1 MFRVVNQSINWINW
15 SCCKNGFCVW
25 IESWL
30 QTFLYFF
37 AGWVGCLSANQ
48 MIYIYIARERER
60 RSVRC
65 VSGIISFIQIT
76 RQNIE
81 LNRIKK
87 RNYTNNQPNNNHLL
101 SSPFFVFVFVFYSTF
116 FFTFCSFY
124 FSYCSLLQTTQ

>member
-1 MFRVVNQSINWINW
+1 MVSVCGLR
-15 SCCKNGFCVW
+15 
-25 IESWL
+25 
-30 QTFLYFF
+30 
-37 AGWVGCLSANQ
+37 VGCRLFVFFCWLGWLSKCKPND
-48 MIYIYIARERER
+48 IYIYSKRERER
-60 RSVRC
+60 RSVQC

-116 FFTFCSFY
+116 FFHFLF
-124 FSYCSLLQTTQ
+124 FLLLLLFLTTNYSIILSRVSRGWKR